1 MNEDGAPLV
10 SHLLELRR
18 RLTYAALSVLVTT
31 AVAFVFHEQVLVLL
45 MEPAQQ
51 FVNIPGGKP
60 IYTELTEF
68 ISVAA
73 KTSLLVG
80 LFVSLPFVLYQI
92 VMFVAP
98 GLNPKERRYLYVLM
112 PASLLAFVIGAAF
125 GYRVLFPPMVNFL
138 LDFGSD
144 VATPL
149 ISIRSYVNLM
159 LTLLFWMGVIFEIP
173 VVTFFLAKIGFPQR
187 RPDAREKTPVSP
199 EALGRNRR
207 YALVAAF
214 ILGAVI
220 TPTFDPINQALVAL
234 PIIVLYEVSVW
245 LAKLAVRGRRKSAAL
260 GTE

>member
-1 MNEDGAPLV
+1 MNEDGAPLG

-51 FVNIPGGKP
+51 FVDIPGGKP

-80 LFVSLPFVLYQI
+80 LFVSLPLVLYQV

-98 GLNPKERRYLYVLM
+98 GLKPKERRYLYVLM
-112 PASLLAFVIGAAF
+112 PASLLAFVVGAAF

-138 LDFGSD
+138 LNFGSD

-173 VVTFFLAKIGFPQR
+173 VVTFFLAKIGL
-187 RPDAREKTPVSP
+187 VSP

-207 YALVAAF
+207 YAVVAAF

-220 TPTFDPINQALVAL
+220 TPTFDPINQALVAV
-234 PIIVLYEVSVW
+234 PIIVLYEASVW

>member
-1 MNEDGAPLV
+1 MNEDGAPLRT
-10 SHLLELRR
+10 HLTELRR
-18 RLTYAALSVLVTT
+18 RLTYAAVSVLVTT
-31 AVAFVFHEQVLVLL
+31 AVAFVFHEQVLILL

-98 GLNPKERRYLYVLM
+98 GLNPKERRYLYLLM

-138 LDFGSD
+138 LNFGSD

-173 VVTFFLAKIGFPQR
+173 VVTFFLAKIGL
-187 RPDAREKTPVSP
+187 VSP

-207 YALVAAF
+207 YALIAAF

-234 PIIVLYEVSVW
+234 PIIVLYEASVW

-260 GTE
+260 SAE

>member
-1 MNEDGAPLV
+1 MKDERAVSLG
-10 SHLLELRR
+10 SHLTELRR

-31 AVAFVFHEQVLVLL
+31 LVAFVFHEQVLILL

-51 FVNIPGGKP
+51 FVDIPNGKP

-80 LFVSLPFVLYQI
+80 LFVSLPFVLYQV

-98 GLNPKERRYLYVLM
+98 GLNPKERKYLYLLM
-112 PASLLAFVIGAAF
+112 PASLLAFVVGAAF

-138 LDFGSD
+138 LNFGSD
-144 VATPL
+144 VATPM

-159 LTLLFWMGVIFEIP
+159 LTLLFWMGIIFEIP
-173 VVTFFLAKIGFPQR
+173 VVIFFLAKIGL
-187 RPDAREKTPVSP
+187 VSP
-199 EALGRNRR
+199 EALARNRR
-207 YALVAAF
+207 YAIVVAF

-220 TPTFDPINQALVAL
+220 TPTFDPINQALVAG

-245 LAKLAVRGRRKSAAL
+245 LAKLAARGRRRSAAL
-260 GTE
+260 SAE

>member
-1 MNEDGAPLV
+1 MKEDGSAPLT
-10 SHLLELRR
+10 SHLHELRR
-18 RLTYAALSVLVTT
+18 RLTYAAVSVLVTT
-31 AVAFVFHEQVLVLL
+31 AIAFVFHEQVLILL

-73 KTSLLVG
+73 RTSLLVG

-98 GLNPKERRYLYVLM
+98 GLNPKERRYLYILM
-112 PASLLAFVIGAAF
+112 PASLLAFVAGAAF

-138 LDFGSD
+138 LNFGSD

-159 LTLLFWMGVIFEIP
+159 LRLLFWMGIIFEIP
-173 VVTFFLAKIGFPQR
+173 VVIFFLAKIGL
-187 RPDAREKTPVSP
+187 VSP
-199 EALGRNRR
+199 EALARNRR
-207 YALVAAF
+207 YAIVVAF

-220 TPTFDPINQALVAL
+220 TPTFDPINQALVAG
-234 PIIVLYEVSVW
+234 PIIVLYEASVW
-245 LAKLAVRGRRKSAAL
+245 LAKLAARGRRRSAAL
-260 GTE
+260 SAE

>member
-1 MNEDGAPLV
+1 MNEEGAVPLR
-10 SHLLELRR
+10 SHLVELRR
-18 RLTYAALSVLVTT
+18 RLTYAAISVLVTT
-31 AVAFVFHEQVLVLL
+31 AVAFVFHEQVLILL

-51 FVNIPGGKP
+51 FVDIPNGKP

-98 GLNPKERRYLYVLM
+98 GLKPKERKYLYVLM
-112 PASLLAFVIGAAF
+112 PASLLAFVVGAAF

-138 LDFGSD
+138 LNFGSD

-149 ISIRSYVNLM
+149 ISIRSYINLM
-159 LTLLFWMGVIFEIP
+159 LTLLFWMGLIFEIP
-173 VVTFFLAKIGFPQR
+173 VVTFFLAKIGLV
-187 RPDAREKTPVSP
+187 TP
-199 EALGRNRR
+199 EMLARNRR
-207 YALVAAF
+207 YAIVAAF

-220 TPTFDPINQALVAL
+220 TPTFDPINQAFVAI
-234 PIIVLYEVSVW
+234 PIIVLYEASVW
-245 LAKLAVRGRRKSAAL
+245 LAKLAVRGRRRSAAL
-260 GTE
+260 NPE

>member
-1 MNEDGAPLV
+1 MNEDGAPLRT
-10 SHLLELRR
+10 HLTELRR
-18 RLTYAALSVLVTT
+18 RLTYAAVSVLVTT
-31 AVAFVFHEQVLVLL
+31 AVAFVFHEQVLILL

-98 GLNPKERRYLYVLM
+98 GLNPKERRYLYLLM

-138 LDFGSD
+138 LNFGSD

-173 VVTFFLAKIGFPQR
+173 VVTFFLAKIGL
-187 RPDAREKTPVSP
+187 VSP

-207 YALVAAF
+207 YALIAAF

-234 PIIVLYEVSVW
+234 PIIVLYEASVW

-260 GTE
+260 STE

>member
-1 MNEDGAPLV
+1 MKEDGSAPLT
-10 SHLLELRR
+10 SHLHELRR
-18 RLTYAALSVLVTT
+18 RLTYAAVSVLVTT
-31 AVAFVFHEQVLVLL
+31 AVAFVFHEQVLILL

-51 FVNIPGGKP
+51 FVDIPGGKP

-98 GLNPKERRYLYVLM
+98 GLNPKERRYLYILM
-112 PASLLAFVIGAAF
+112 PASLLAFVAGAAF

-138 LDFGSD
+138 LNFGSD

-159 LTLLFWMGVIFEIP
+159 LRLLFWMGIIFEIP
-173 VVTFFLAKIGFPQR
+173 VVVFFLAKIGL
-187 RPDAREKTPVSP
+187 VSP
-199 EALGRNRR
+199 EALARNRR
-207 YALVAAF
+207 YAIVVAF

-220 TPTFDPINQALVAL
+220 TPTFDPINQALVAG
-234 PIIVLYEVSVW
+234 PIIVLYEASVW
-245 LAKLAVRGRRKSAAL
+245 LAKFAARGRRRSAAL
-260 GTE
+260 SAE

>member
-1 MNEDGAPLV
+1 MKDEGAVSLG
-10 SHLLELRR
+10 SHLTELRR

-31 AVAFVFHEQVLVLL
+31 LVAFVFHEQVLILL

-51 FVNIPGGKP
+51 FVDIPNGKP

-80 LFVSLPFVLYQI
+80 LFVSLPFVLYQV

-98 GLNPKERRYLYVLM
+98 GLNPKERKYLYLLM
-112 PASLLAFVIGAAF
+112 PASLLAFVVGAAF

-138 LDFGSD
+138 LNFGSD
-144 VATPL
+144 VATPM

-159 LTLLFWMGVIFEIP
+159 LTLLFWMGIIFEIP
-173 VVTFFLAKIGFPQR
+173 VVIFFLAKIGL
-187 RPDAREKTPVSP
+187 VSP
-199 EALGRNRR
+199 EALARNRR
-207 YALVAAF
+207 YAIVAAF

-220 TPTFDPINQALVAL
+220 TPTFDPINQALVAG

-245 LAKLAVRGRRKSAAL
+245 LAKLAARGRRRSAAL
-260 GTE
+260 SAE

>member
-1 MNEDGAPLV
+1 MNEEGAVPLR
-10 SHLLELRR
+10 SHLVELRK
-18 RLTYAALSVLVTT
+18 RLTYAAISVLVTT
-31 AVAFVFHEQVLVLL
+31 AVAFVFHEQVLILL

-51 FVNIPGGKP
+51 FVDIPNGKP

-98 GLNPKERRYLYVLM
+98 GLKPKERKYLYVLM
-112 PASLLAFVIGAAF
+112 PASLLAFVVGAAF

-138 LDFGSD
+138 LNFGSD

-149 ISIRSYVNLM
+149 ISIRSYINLM
-159 LTLLFWMGVIFEIP
+159 LTLLFWMGLIFEIP
-173 VVTFFLAKIGFPQR
+173 VVTFFLAKIGLV
-187 RPDAREKTPVSP
+187 TP
-199 EALGRNRR
+199 EMLARNRR
-207 YALVAAF
+207 YAIVAAF

-220 TPTFDPINQALVAL
+220 TPTFDPINQAFVAI
-234 PIIVLYEVSVW
+234 PIIVLYEASVW
-245 LAKLAVRGRRKSAAL
+245 LAKLAVRGRRRSAAL
-260 GTE
+260 NPE

>member
-1 MNEDGAPLV
+1 MV
-10 SHLLELRR
+10 
-18 RLTYAALSVLVTT
+18 
-31 AVAFVFHEQVLVLL
+31 
-45 MEPAQQ
+45 
-51 FVNIPGGKP
+51 
-60 IYTELTEF
+60 
-68 ISVAA
+68 
-73 KTSLLVG
+73 
-80 LFVSLPFVLYQI
+80 
-92 VMFVAP
+92 
-98 GLNPKERRYLYVLM
+98 
-112 PASLLAFVIGAAF
+112 GAAF

-138 LDFGSD
+138 LNFGSD

-173 VVTFFLAKIGFPQR
+173 VVTFFLAKIGL
-187 RPDAREKTPVSP
+187 VSP

-207 YALVAAF
+207 YAVVAAF

>member
-1 MNEDGAPLV
+1 MNEDGAPLRT
-10 SHLLELRR
+10 HLTELRR
-18 RLTYAALSVLVTT
+18 RLTYAAVSVLVTT
-31 AVAFVFHEQVLVLL
+31 AVAFVFHEQVLILL

-98 GLNPKERRYLYVLM
+98 GLKPKERRYLYVLM
-112 PASLLAFVIGAAF
+112 PASLLAFVVGAAF

-138 LDFGSD
+138 LNFGSD

-173 VVTFFLAKIGFPQR
+173 VVTFFLAKIGL
-187 RPDAREKTPVSP
+187 VSP

-207 YALVAAF
+207 YALIAAF

-260 GTE
+260 STE

>member
-1 MNEDGAPLV
+1 MNDEGAVPLR
-10 SHLLELRR
+10 SHLVELRR
-18 RLTYAALSVLVTT
+18 RLTYAAISVLVTT
-31 AVAFVFHEQVLVLL
+31 AVAFVFHEQVLILL

-51 FVNIPGGKP
+51 FVDIPNGKP

-98 GLNPKERRYLYVLM
+98 GLKPKERKYLYVLM
-112 PASLLAFVIGAAF
+112 PASLLAFVVGAAF

-138 LDFGSD
+138 LNFGSD

-149 ISIRSYVNLM
+149 ISIRSYINLM
-159 LTLLFWMGVIFEIP
+159 LTLLFWMGLIFEIP
-173 VVTFFLAKIGFPQR
+173 VVTFFLAKIGLV
-187 RPDAREKTPVSP
+187 TP
-199 EALGRNRR
+199 EMLARNRR
-207 YALVAAF
+207 YAIVAAF

-220 TPTFDPINQALVAL
+220 TPTFDPINQAFVAI
-234 PIIVLYEVSVW
+234 PIIVLYEASVW
-245 LAKLAVRGRRKSAAL
+245 LAKLAVRGRRRSAAL
-260 GTE
+260 NPE

>member
-1 MNEDGAPLV
+1 MNDDGAVPLR
-10 SHLLELRR
+10 SHLTELRR
-18 RLTYAALSVLVTT
+18 RLTYAAISVLVTT
-31 AVAFVFHEQVLVLL
+31 AVAFVFHEQVLILL

-80 LFVSLPFVLYQI
+80 LFISLPFVLYQI

-98 GLNPKERRYLYVLM
+98 GLSPKERRYLYVLM
-112 PASLLAFVIGAAF
+112 PASLLAFIAGAAF

-138 LDFGSD
+138 LNFGSD

-159 LTLLFWMGVIFEIP
+159 LTLLFWMGLIFEIP
-173 VVTFFLAKIGFPQR
+173 VVIFFLAKIGLV
-187 RPDAREKTPVSP
+187 TP
-199 EALGRNRR
+199 EALARNRR
-207 YALVAAF
+207 YAIVAAF

-220 TPTFDPINQALVAL
+220 TPTFDPINQALVAG
-234 PIIVLYEVSVW
+234 PIIVLYEASVW
-245 LAKLAVRGRRKSAAL
+245 LAKFAARGRRRSAAL
-260 GTE
+260 SAE

>member
-1 MNEDGAPLV
+1 MKDDVSASV
-10 SHLLELRR
+10 TSHLHELRR

-31 AVAFVFHEQVLVLL
+31 LVAFVFHEQVLVLL

-51 FVNIPGGKP
+51 FTNIPGGKP

-98 GLNPKERRYLYVLM
+98 GLKPKERKYLYVLM
-112 PASLLAFVIGAAF
+112 PASLLAFVVGAAF

-138 LDFGSD
+138 LDFGSN

-173 VVTFFLAKIGFPQR
+173 VVIFFLAKIGL
-187 RPDAREKTPVSP
+187 VSS
-199 EALGRNRR
+199 EALARNRR
-207 YALVAAF
+207 YAIVAAF

-220 TPTFDPINQALVAL
+220 TPTFDPVNQALVAA
-234 PIIVLYEVSVW
+234 PIIVLYEVSIW
-245 LAKLAVRGRRKSAAL
+245 LAKFAARGRRRSAAL
-260 GTE
+260 SAE